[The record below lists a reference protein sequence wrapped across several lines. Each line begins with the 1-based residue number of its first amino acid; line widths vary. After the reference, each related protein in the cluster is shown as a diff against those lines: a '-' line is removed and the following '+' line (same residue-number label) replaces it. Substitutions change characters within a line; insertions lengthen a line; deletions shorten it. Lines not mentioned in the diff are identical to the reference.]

1 MNSEKIINCQNVWK
15 LYGNNPEKFINSN
28 QIEENSTANSYS
40 YELGNG
46 TEVKIQRFD
55 DTSFTVTLPK

>member
-28 QIEENSTANSYS
+28 EDKSLENI
-40 YELGNG
+40 
-46 TEVKIQRFD
+46 K
-55 DTSFTVTLPK
+55 K